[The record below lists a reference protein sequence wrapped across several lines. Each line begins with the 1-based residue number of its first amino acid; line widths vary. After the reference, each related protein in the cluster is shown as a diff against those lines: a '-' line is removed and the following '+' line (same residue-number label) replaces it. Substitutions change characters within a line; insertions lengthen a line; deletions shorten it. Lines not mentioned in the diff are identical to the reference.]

1 MASHDLPLP
10 NSPALPTSRSHLLVQ
25 RLYKHKVDH
34 MIRDSTTALSKC
46 TQCEEVFSASYRH
59 KLNCEAGEGSRTDP
73 LAAATRRHILDRNW
87 NVQRQV
93 SILLLVVY
101 KNHLCINVVL
111 YIYYILCS
119 VYFPYTY
126 KSHLCITYDQ
136 FYI

>member
-10 NSPALPTSRSHLLVQ
+10 NSPALPTSRSHPLVQ

-93 SILLLVVY
+93 STLLLVVY
-101 KNHLCINVVL
+101 K
-111 YIYYILCS
+111 
-119 VYFPYTY
+119 
-126 KSHLCITYDQ
+126 SHLCIIYDQ
-136 FYI
+136 LYI